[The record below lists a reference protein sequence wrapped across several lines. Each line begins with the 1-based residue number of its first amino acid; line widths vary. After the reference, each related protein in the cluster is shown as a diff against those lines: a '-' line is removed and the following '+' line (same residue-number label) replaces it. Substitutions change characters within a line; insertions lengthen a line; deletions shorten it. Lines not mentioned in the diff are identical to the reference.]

1 MSKASQCSNPRDGDE
16 TERWKEERRDSRRKP
31 VCQRHSEDTLHVLG
45 CDKLQPILVLLN
57 EAGSQCDVECSG
69 IEHTGGNGV
78 LKKFGEPIL
87 HHV

>member
-1 MSKASQCSNPRDGDE
+1 MSKTSQCSKQRVGDE
-16 TERWKEERRDSRRKP
+16 TERWKEERSDSRKP
-31 VCQRHSEDTLHVLG
+31 VCQRHREDTLHVLD

-69 IEHTGGNGV
+69 IEHTGGKGM

-87 HHV
+87 HHI